1 VNREMASW
9 GVVSTIV
16 AVLVTI
22 LSVVLPPVRPDQL
35 SALPTLPIVVVVLLV
50 IAAALFLVVVPRA
63 ARSNCP
69 AVVGLVCGIIGL
81 LLAGTLF
88 WSGLAIVFGAAA
100 VLLGRM
106 TQERGRGLALAAVV
120 IGAVAVVADL
130 VTFFV
135 DRLPF

>member
-1 VNREMASW
+1 MNREMATW

-16 AVLVTI
+16 GVLVAI
-22 LSVVLPPVRPDQL
+22 LSVVLPPVQPDQL
-35 SALPTLPIVVVVLLV
+35 SALPIIVVVLLV

-63 ARSNCP
+63 ARSNRP

-81 LLAGTLF
+81 LLAGPLF

-100 VLLGRM
+100 VLLGRIA
-106 TQERGRGLALAAVV
+106 QDPGRGLALSAVI

-130 VTFFV
+130 VSFSV
-135 DRLPF
+135 DRLLF